1 MSLSADAL
9 SYAKKNHKKLISK
22 IFDSKIYTPP
32 STPFTL
38 FMAGSPGSGKTE
50 FSKGFL
56 KILQKKDLAQKV
68 ARLDTDELREML
80 PQYNGNN
87 SDEMQR
93 AATLL
98 FDKAFSHIQKKNL
111 SAIVDTTFAS
121 PRAIENVERALG
133 RGRKVGIF
141 YLHQDPTISW
151 QYTKKRE
158 KLEGRLVPKEVF
170 INAYFSAR
178 KNVNE
183 AKKKFGKKIVLDL
196 FEKDKNNNYERKAK
210 FNIKSLG
217 SFSKEPHTKSEL
229 EEKLLDEL

>member
-22 IFDSKIYTPP
+22 IFDLNIYNPS

-56 KILQKKDLAQKV
+56 KNFHKKDLTQKII
-68 ARLDTDELREML
+68 RLDTDELREML

-87 SDEMQR
+87 SDEVQR

-98 FDKAFSHIQKKNL
+98 FDKAFSYIQKKKL
-111 SAIVDTTFAS
+111 SVIVDTTFAS
-121 PRAIENVERALG
+121 PRAIENVKRALG
-133 RGRKVGIF
+133 RGRKVGIL
-141 YLHQDPTISW
+141 YLYQDPIISW
-151 QYTKKRE
+151 YHTKKRE
-158 KLEGRLVPKEVF
+158 RMEGRRVPKEVF
-170 INAYFSAR
+170 INAYFFAR

-183 AKKKFGKKIVLDL
+183 VKQKFGEKIILDL
-196 FEKDKNNNYERKAK
+196 FEKDKNNDFNKKAK
-210 FNIKSLG
+210 FNIK
-217 SFSKEPHTKSEL
+217 
-229 EEKLLDEL
+229 